1 MREFAFQKQTSE
13 ISGNELMSKPE
24 IDPGDNF
31 FKSFVGVAIATH
43 LLQDTFPQSWFDSF
57 CYASELG
64 TGPCTIDWIES
75 NSEPN

>member
-1 MREFAFQKQTSE
+1 
-13 ISGNELMSKPE
+13 MSKPE

-57 CYASELG
+57 CCASELG
-64 TGPCTIDWIES
+64 TGPCTIDFQF
-75 NSEPN
+75 